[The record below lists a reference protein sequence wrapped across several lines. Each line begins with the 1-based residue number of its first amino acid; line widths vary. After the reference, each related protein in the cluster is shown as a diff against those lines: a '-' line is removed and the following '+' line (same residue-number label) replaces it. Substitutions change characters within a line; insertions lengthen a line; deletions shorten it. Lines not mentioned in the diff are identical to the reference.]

1 METTVRIFGQIIL
14 STMKEVL
21 VLERKSGVL
30 MHVSSLWGDYSCGS
44 FGRSAKEFVDFL
56 VRGGFSYWQVLPF
69 GLVDECNSP
78 YKSYSTFGGNPYFID
93 LEALNNEGLITKA
106 QLDDAR
112 QNTPYSCE
120 FERLSEE
127 RVALLIEASK
137 RADENLRKR
146 VNDFIEE
153 NPHLSDFCKFM
164 ALKSVND
171 HKEWTE
177 WVVDTYPEETEF
189 GWRFIQYEFFTQWA
203 EVKKYAN
210 DKGIR
215 IIGDIPIYVSF
226 DSSDVYF
233 NKSLFLMDDNNRL
246 TDVAGVPPDYF
257 AEDGQLWGNP
267 LYDWDAME
275 KEGFKWWKDRIAHAL
290 ELFDGV
296 RIDHFRA
303 FESFWAVKGDAKT
316 AREGKWVKGPGMK
329 LINVI
334 KEEAGDKLIIAE
346 DLGDIT
352 KEVIELV
359 EESGFP
365 GMRVFQFG
373 FLGGETPH
381 KPHNYINNSVA
392 YSGTHDNNTLLG
404 YLWETPMDVKHD
416 IMRYCDCPENMWNE
430 QGCQAIIKTILR
442 SSAGIAIFPVQDLL
456 GYGNDTRLNVP
467 GRAEGNW
474 LYRITRDQLNII
486 DTEKY
491 RYLNSL
497 YGRY

>member
-1 METTVRIFGQIIL
+1 M
-14 STMKEVL
+14 
-21 VLERKSGVL
+21 ERKSGVL
-30 MHVSSLWGDYSCGS
+30 MHISSLWGDYSCGS
-44 FGRSAKEFVDFL
+44 FGKAAKEFVDFL
-56 VRGGFSYWQVLPF
+56 SSGGFSYWQVLPF

-78 YKSYSTFGGNPYFID
+78 YKSYSTFGGNPYFVD
-93 LEALNNEGLITKA
+93 LEILFGEGVITAEELNS
-106 QLDDAR
+106 AR
-112 QNTPYSCE
+112 QQTPYSCE
-120 FERLSEE
+120 FDRLSKD
-127 RVALLIEASK
+127 RVDLLIEASK
-137 RADENLRKR
+137 R
-146 VNDFIEE
+146 VNDELREKINCFIDN
-153 NPHLSDFCKFM
+153 NPHLYDFCKFM
-164 ALKSVND
+164 ALKAENNNE
-171 HKEWTE
+171 EWTCWTKSDFSKE
-177 WVVDTYPEETEF
+177 IEF

-203 EVKKYAN
+203 QVKEYAN
-210 DKGIR
+210 KKGVR

-233 NKSLFLMDDNNRL
+233 NKGLFMMDDNNRL

-267 LYDWDAME
+267 LYKWDEME
-275 KEGFKWWKDRIAHAL
+275 KDDFKWWKDRISFAL
-290 ELFDGV
+290 NLFDGV

-303 FESFWAVKGDAKT
+303 FESFWAVKGDAET

-329 LINVI
+329 LIKALQDVS
-334 KEEAGDKLIIAE
+334 GDKLIIAE

-373 FLGGETPH
+373 FLGGDTPH

-404 YLWETPMDVKHD
+404 YLWETPMDIKND
-416 IMRYCDCPENMWNE
+416 IMKYCVCNPSEWNE
-430 QGCQAIIKTILR
+430 KGCDAIIRTIMA
-442 SSAGIAIFPVQDLL
+442 SNAGLAIFPVQDLL

-467 GRAEGNW
+467 GRAHGNW
-474 LYRITRDQLNII
+474 LYRITKEQLGFI

-491 RYLNSL
+491 KEINRL
-497 YGRY
+497 YGR

>member
-1 METTVRIFGQIIL
+1 M
-14 STMKEVL
+14 
-21 VLERKSGVL
+21 ERKSGVL
-30 MHVSSLWGDYSCGS
+30 MHISSLWGEYSSGS
-44 FGRSAKEFVDFL
+44 FGGEAKEFIDFL
-56 VRGGFSYWQVLPF
+56 CKCGFSYWQVLPF

-93 LEALNNEGLITKA
+93 LKSLKNQGLITDSE
-106 QLDDAR
+106 LNEAR
-112 QNTPYSCE
+112 QKTPYSCE
-120 FERLSEE
+120 FDRLSAD
-127 RVALLIEASK
+127 RVQLLITASK
-137 RADENLRKR
+137 RADGNLCEKI
-146 VNDFIEE
+146 NSFIES
-153 NPHLSDFCKFM
+153 NRHLKDFCTFM
-164 ALKSVND
+164 ALKAANNNA
-171 HKEWTE
+171 EWTQWTTSE
-177 WVVDTYPEETEF
+177 YSEETEF

-210 DKGIR
+210 SKGIK

-233 NKSLFLMDDNNRL
+233 NKHLFLMDDNNRL

-267 LYDWDAME
+267 LYDWQAME
-275 KEGFKWWKDRIAHAL
+275 SEDFKWWKDRISASL
-290 ELFDGV
+290 QLFDGV

-303 FESFWAVKGDAKT
+303 FESFWAVPGTEKT
-316 AREGKWVKGPGMK
+316 AKNGKWVKGPGMK
-329 LINVI
+329 LINAI
-334 KEEAGDKLIIAE
+334 KSVSKDKLIIAE

-352 KEVIELV
+352 KEVYELV

-381 KPHNYINNSVA
+381 KPHNYINNCIS

-404 YLWETPMDVKHD
+404 YLWETPQDIKND
-416 IMRYCDCPENMWNE
+416 IMNYCACPPEMWNE
-430 QGCQAIIKTILR
+430 KGCEAIIRQILA
-442 SSAGIAIFPVQDLL
+442 SNAGLAIFPVQDLL

-474 LYRITRDQLNII
+474 LYRITKEQLNLI
-486 DTEKY
+486 DTNKY
-491 RYLNSL
+491 RYLNRL
-497 YGRY
+497 YGRNDN

>member
-1 METTVRIFGQIIL
+1 M
-14 STMKEVL
+14 
-21 VLERKSGVL
+21 ERKSGVL

-44 FGRSAKEFVDFL
+44 FGNAAREFIDFL
-56 VRGGFSYWQVLPF
+56 SRGGFSYWQVLPF

-78 YKSYSTFGGNPYFID
+78 YKSYSTFGGNPYFVD
-93 LEALNNEGLITKA
+93 LESLYKDGLLTSAELASAK
-106 QLDDAR
+106 

-120 FERLSEE
+120 FDRLRSD
-127 RVALLIEASK
+127 RVNLLITASQ
-137 RADENLRKR
+137 RVSAELRDKI
-146 VNDFIEE
+146 NKFIDS
-153 NPHLSDFCKFM
+153 NKHLSDFCRFM
-164 ALKSVND
+164 ALKSANND
-171 HKEWTE
+171 AEWTE
-177 WVVDTYPEETEF
+177 WKAEVHSPEVEF

-210 DKGIR
+210 SKGIK

-233 NKSLFLMDDNNRL
+233 NREIFLMDDNNRL

-267 LYDWDAME
+267 LYDWSALE
-275 KEGFKWWKDRIAHAL
+275 KTDFAWWKDRIAVSL
-290 ELFDGV
+290 QLFDGV

-303 FESFWAVKGDAKT
+303 FESFWAVDGKAKT
-316 AREGKWVKGPGMK
+316 ARDGKWVKGPGMK
-329 LINVI
+329 LISALKSV
-334 KEEAGDKLIIAE
+334 AGDKLIIAE

-381 KPHNYINNSVA
+381 KPHNYVNNSIA

-416 IMRYCDCPENMWNE
+416 IMRYCACDPDKWNE
-430 QGCQAIIKTILR
+430 DGCFAIIRTIM
-442 SSAGIAIFPVQDLL
+442 SSNAGLCIFPVQDLL

-474 LYRITRDQLNII
+474 LYRITKEQLNNI
-486 DTEKY
+486 DTQKY
-491 RYLNSL
+491 RYYNSI
-497 YGRY
+497 YGR

>member
-1 METTVRIFGQIIL
+1 M
-14 STMKEVL
+14 
-21 VLERKSGVL
+21 ERKSGVL

-44 FGRSAKEFVDFL
+44 FGKAAREFVDFL
-56 VRGGFSYWQVLPF
+56 YCGGFSYWQVLPF

-78 YKSYSTFGGNPYFID
+78 YKSYSTFGGNPYFVD
-93 LEALNNEGLITKA
+93 LEILAEQGLVTPAELESAK
-106 QLDDAR
+106 Q
-112 QNTPYSCE
+112 QTPYSCE
-120 FERLSEE
+120 FDRLSRD
-127 RVALLIEASK
+127 RVNLLITASQ
-137 RADENLRKR
+137 RVSAELRERINK
-146 VNDFIEE
+146 FIDS
-153 NPHLSDFCKFM
+153 NKHLSDFCRFM
-164 ALKSVND
+164 ALKSANNNA
-171 HKEWTE
+171 EWTE
-177 WVVDTYPEETEF
+177 WTVEAFSPTVEF

-203 EVKKYAN
+203 EVKEYAN
-210 DKGIR
+210 SKGIK

-233 NKSLFLMDDNNRL
+233 NREIFLMDDNNRL

-267 LYDWDAME
+267 LYDWSALE
-275 KEGFKWWKDRIAHAL
+275 KTDYQWWKDRIAASL

-303 FESFWAVKGDAKT
+303 FESFWAVDGKAKT

-329 LINVI
+329 LINALKSV
-334 KEEAGDKLIIAE
+334 AGDKLIIAE

-381 KPHNYINNSVA
+381 KPHNYINNSIA

-404 YLWETPMDVKHD
+404 YLWETPMDVKRD
-416 IMRYCDCPENMWNE
+416 IMRYCACDPDRWNE
-430 QGCQAIIKTILR
+430 DGCSAIIRTIMG
-442 SSAGIAIFPVQDLL
+442 SNAGLCIFPVQDLL

-474 LYRITRDQLNII
+474 LYRITREQLNYI

-491 RYLNSL
+491 RYYNSI
-497 YGRY
+497 YGR